1 MAAPEEDYS
10 SLPLTE
16 RVTHKIWKVRL
27 GAYEELTKKF
37 NIADDE
43 SDFKPF
49 EGLMKNI
56 ATDAN
61 AVAQEAGLTTLLT
74 FVEKA
79 PNPIR
84 IRSSVIPVVVDK
96 GFGSSRTGTKN
107 KAIDLI
113 LLFIEVD
120 TVDPVLED
128 ILAGLD
134 AKQPKIVT
142 TTVFILKEIIRLFG
156 TKIVN
161 IKPILK
167 RLSKIFGHTD
177 KNVRSEGTQLVIE
190 LYKWLG
196 PAIDPHLQEL
206 KPVQLKEAF
215 EKLPPEKP
223 TQQRLLR
230 SQKAAAEAAAEADD
244 EAVDVLSKMDKN
256 FYQNLGSAKWKE
268 RKEALDGLL
277 EICKT
282 PKIVDGNFSELISA
296 LAKRISDTNINIV
309 IVAANIIT
317 ALALGLRDAFAKYK
331 ATVISPLIE
340 KLKEKKQSVIDAL
353 AAALDSVFKTI
364 TLSDIVEDVV
374 AAGKHKN
381 PQVKTESMKWLTRCL
396 KTTLVAPN
404 KAEIKTLIEM
414 MVKASEDSFEPVR
427 VAAFEGLGTIMKVI
441 SEKAMN
447 PYLEG
452 LDDIKK
458 GKIKEFYEK
467 AEVKA
472 KVTVKKPPP
481 PAVAAPSKPTKSAKF
496 AAKKEAGEGTKKASA
511 KKPPSTDA
519 SSGQS
524 PKKPAAKTSAVAKK
538 GGKAKEEEVLKYK
551 YADENIEERFSELI
565 PEVQTENLG
574 DKNWKLRLAAIED
587 LYNTLDEMDPSSIE
601 AELVFRFLAQKPGW
615 KESNFQVLTKAFN
628 IMVLMASKVP
638 SFSKSSAALVIPV
651 LTEKLGDIKL
661 KKPAGETL
669 TCFSEKISVQ
679 FVFTQAYEPLRKA
692 KSPKIIADA
701 LTWFHGAIMEF
712 GINGLQVRELIDFL
726 KFALTSS
733 NASVRTNAVTV
744 LGALRIFIGSDI
756 RTFVQD
762 LNATQLATIDAEFE
776 RVADQAPPEP
786 IKASSQLTSSGAKTS
801 VMEELFP
808 KVDIGA
814 LFSSKTIAD
823 CSDDKWKTRKEGLE
837 QILAIVEAN
846 KRIKPNLGDLVPIL
860 KVRLADNNKSIQMMS
875 LDICGKLATAMGKP
889 FERHV
894 KILVSPVTAILTD
907 QKATVRGSA
916 ISALDCMV
924 NATGLDP
931 LVSSLA
937 TSLASEN
944 PLLRKDLLH
953 WLSDKLKESDENNS
967 LPDLS
972 QMVSA
977 ILSCLQDRNGDVRK
991 AAQNCLGPIVKS
1003 AGYDHVVTKCSDLKS
1018 AVKQTIMPMI
1028 ESVRPVGGNG
1038 LGTKAPKLPPGLVL
1052 KPPAST
1058 RQNILSKMP
1067 TNSLLAQPSNNLTST
1082 SDQQSFS
1089 TVPSNEIQPMIAN
1102 RIPAPSQRGGAT
1114 SGIGRGFGMPA
1125 PSSRLQFSRF
1135 RQGNGANGQNTVLS
1149 AEHNNEFDNK
1159 RDPINMEIDK
1169 PDHHVSSI
1177 NDSSVMNSSPNAK
1190 QHSSDRNNAFV
1201 VEVNITKIMG
1211 PDYQQSVEALKEL
1224 DKNLNSAPESI
1235 LPHADEIVRSLALKV
1250 RLSYSQLET
1259 SSPTLVRLCKH
1270 LVNALVLL
1278 FSNKDLAMAVSQE
1291 ALDTLLSELAR
1302 RLLDPKLQE
1311 LESGQQLSKALNV
1324 SMVKVLENSN
1334 RNATYS
1340 ALISILEKY
1349 SDLRKANEDTIFE
1362 QTKFAELIMKCLWK
1376 LAKSVQEN
1384 LKAGTLKPNQL
1395 LRDLNDF
1402 FLVTP
1407 PAEWKRRAT
1416 EKVALGEMPLRTVK
1430 TLLSELITGLGE
1442 GVYEHLD
1449 LIEDPPKSYVYPYL
1463 HHMLEGSRKKQQT
1476 PNHTNPDSNP
1486 PSRPLSIES
1495 VRSLSSEPIGL
1506 SSNDSPRSS
1515 PAPKKESLIQKT
1527 NIYQSITTN
1536 ETRARGPPIPD
1547 IPVHFNET
1555 QSNSSEPV
1563 SPASPR
1569 TPMTPKFPT
1578 PTNSARSSGSHEV
1591 ELNARL
1597 TQIFVKIGTREET
1610 KQGIYEL
1617 YEFQKKH
1624 PELESKVSAQLSR
1637 TGVYFQSYIKRGLAN
1652 IAAEEDEKA
1661 KANIIAEAKSLF
1673 PTNNNNIENPNLS
1686 EDDAYKQKLLRLQQ
1700 VFGYKNDQGQ
1710 H

>member
-538 GGKAKEEEVLKYK
+538 G
-551 YADENIEERFSELI
+551 
-565 PEVQTENLG
+565 
-574 DKNWKLRLAAIED
+574 AIED

-846 KRIKPNLGDLVPIL
+846 KRIKPNL
-860 KVRLADNNKSIQMMS
+860 
-875 LDICGKLATAMGKP
+875 
-889 FERHV
+889 
-894 KILVSPVTAILTD
+894 
-907 QKATVRGSA
+907 
-916 ISALDCMV
+916 
-924 NATGLDP
+924 
-931 LVSSLA
+931 
-937 TSLASEN
+937 
-944 PLLRKDLLH
+944 
-953 WLSDKLKESDENNS
+953 
-967 LPDLS
+967 
-972 QMVSA
+972 
-977 ILSCLQDRNGDVRK
+977 
-991 AAQNCLGPIVKS
+991 
-1003 AGYDHVVTKCSDLKS
+1003 
-1018 AVKQTIMPMI
+1018 
-1028 ESVRPVGGNG
+1028 
-1038 LGTKAPKLPPGLVL
+1038 
-1052 KPPAST
+1052 
-1058 RQNILSKMP
+1058 
-1067 TNSLLAQPSNNLTST
+1067 
-1082 SDQQSFS
+1082 
-1089 TVPSNEIQPMIAN
+1089 
-1102 RIPAPSQRGGAT
+1102 
-1114 SGIGRGFGMPA
+1114 
-1125 PSSRLQFSRF
+1125 
-1135 RQGNGANGQNTVLS
+1135 
-1149 AEHNNEFDNK
+1149 
-1159 RDPINMEIDK
+1159 
-1169 PDHHVSSI
+1169 
-1177 NDSSVMNSSPNAK
+1177 
-1190 QHSSDRNNAFV
+1190 
-1201 VEVNITKIMG
+1201 
-1211 PDYQQSVEALKEL
+1211 
-1224 DKNLNSAPESI
+1224 
-1235 LPHADEIVRSLALKV
+1235 
-1250 RLSYSQLET
+1250 
-1259 SSPTLVRLCKH
+1259 
-1270 LVNALVLL
+1270 
-1278 FSNKDLAMAVSQE
+1278 
-1291 ALDTLLSELAR
+1291 
-1302 RLLDPKLQE
+1302 
-1311 LESGQQLSKALNV
+1311 
-1324 SMVKVLENSN
+1324 
-1334 RNATYS
+1334 
-1340 ALISILEKY
+1340 
-1349 SDLRKANEDTIFE
+1349 
-1362 QTKFAELIMKCLWK
+1362 
-1376 LAKSVQEN
+1376 
-1384 LKAGTLKPNQL
+1384 
-1395 LRDLNDF
+1395 
-1402 FLVTP
+1402 
-1407 PAEWKRRAT
+1407 
-1416 EKVALGEMPLRTVK
+1416 
-1430 TLLSELITGLGE
+1430 
-1442 GVYEHLD
+1442 
-1449 LIEDPPKSYVYPYL
+1449 
-1463 HHMLEGSRKKQQT
+1463 
-1476 PNHTNPDSNP
+1476 
-1486 PSRPLSIES
+1486 
-1495 VRSLSSEPIGL
+1495 
-1506 SSNDSPRSS
+1506 
-1515 PAPKKESLIQKT
+1515 
-1527 NIYQSITTN
+1527 
-1536 ETRARGPPIPD
+1536 
-1547 IPVHFNET
+1547 
-1555 QSNSSEPV
+1555 
-1563 SPASPR
+1563 
-1569 TPMTPKFPT
+1569 
-1578 PTNSARSSGSHEV
+1578 
-1591 ELNARL
+1591 
-1597 TQIFVKIGTREET
+1597 
-1610 KQGIYEL
+1610 
-1617 YEFQKKH
+1617 
-1624 PELESKVSAQLSR
+1624 
-1637 TGVYFQSYIKRGLAN
+1637 
-1652 IAAEEDEKA
+1652 
-1661 KANIIAEAKSLF
+1661 
-1673 PTNNNNIENPNLS
+1673 
-1686 EDDAYKQKLLRLQQ
+1686 
-1700 VFGYKNDQGQ
+1700 
-1710 H
+1710 